1 MNTRSHGNL
10 GEDRAQEFLTSK
22 GFKILTR
29 NFRSKFGEID
39 IIARDENCIVFVEVK
54 MRSSHIFG
62 APKEAITHKKL
73 EKIALTAAF
82 YLKSINAEKAQ
93 YRIDAIEVEVNNDKY
108 HFNHIEN
115 VTM

>member
-1 MNTRSHGNL
+1 MNTRSQGNL

-39 IIARDENCIVFVEVK
+39 IIAKDKNCIVFIEVK
-54 MRSSHIFG
+54 MRSSNVFG
-62 APKEAITHKKL
+62 TPREAITSKKL

-82 YLKSINAEKAQ
+82 YLKSINAEKSQ
-93 YRIDAIEVEVNNDKY
+93 YRIDAIEVEQNSDQF